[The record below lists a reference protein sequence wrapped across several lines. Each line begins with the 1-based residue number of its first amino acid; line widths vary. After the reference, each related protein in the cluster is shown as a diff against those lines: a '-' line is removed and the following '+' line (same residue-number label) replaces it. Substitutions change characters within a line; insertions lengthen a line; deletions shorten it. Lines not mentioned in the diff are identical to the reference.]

1 MNPSPVQIGLL
12 WSAYAAVCFVSTG
25 CMDPPQSSGPKK
37 PPTTDAIGEF
47 DPNGGGEVV
56 TPTANVTNP
65 ITGPLEIL
73 QLERIKLPML
83 AIQHALDLYNAS
95 EGHYPESHDE
105 FMTQIIKA
113 NNIHLPVLPAGQEY
127 QYDLANHTLL
137 IVKKEDAKAAPD
149 DSKPEVIP

>member
-1 MNPSPVQIGLL
+1 MNSPAVQIGLL
-12 WSAYAAVCFVSTG
+12 WSAMATVCIVTTG

-37 PPTTDAIGEF
+37 PPTTDKIGEF
-47 DPNGGGEVV
+47 DPNAGGEVV

-73 QLERIKLPML
+73 KLEQVKLPML
-83 AIQHALDLYNAS
+83 AIQHALNLYNAA

-113 NNIHLPVLPAGQEY
+113 NNIRLPLLPAGQEF

-137 IVKKEDAKAAPD
+137 IVKQEDAKAAHR
-149 DSKPEVIP
+149 

>member
-1 MNPSPVQIGLL
+1 MNSPAVQLGLR
-12 WSAYAAVCFVSTG
+12 WSVLAAGCLVSTG
-25 CMDPPQSSGPKK
+25 CMDPPRSSGPKK
-37 PPTTDAIGEF
+37 PPTTDKIGEF
-47 DPNGGGEVV
+47 DPNADGEVV

-73 QLERIKLPML
+73 KLEQVKLPLL
-83 AIQHALDLYNAS
+83 AIQHALNLYNAA

-113 NNIHLPVLPAGQEY
+113 NNIRLPVLPSGQEY

-137 IVKKEDAKAAPD
+137 IVKQEDAKTAPPD
-149 DSKPEVIP
+149 GTPGRP